1 MEGYYSDE
9 LYSILDELNAGIED
23 IFNGLTDNNK
33 IEVMISKLRE
43 KTEEFVTDLE
53 HEIEKLEIIE
63 VEAY

>member
-23 IFNGLTDNNK
+23 IFNELTDKGK
-33 IEVMISKLRE
+33 IEIMISKLRE
-43 KTEEFVTDLE
+43 KTEDLVNDLE

-63 VEAY
+63 VEA

>member
-23 IFNGLTDNNK
+23 IFNELTDKGK
-33 IEVMISKLRE
+33 IEIMISKLRE
-43 KTEEFVTDLE
+43 KTDDLVNDLE

-63 VEAY
+63 VEA